1 MRFLGPS
8 QRGGPAGVQ
17 YPPAVNTSSAPF
29 VFLKDRTVLFA
40 PGGGGWSS
48 ARLICCVNGYAR
60 FLV

>member
-29 VFLKDRTVLFA
+29 VSLKDRTVLFA
-40 PGGGGWSS
+40 PGGGAG
-48 ARLICCVNGYAR
+48 LLHG
-60 FLV
+60 